1 MGTPDVDELMA
12 KPNFDITW
20 DVAYGSCHAHTPTEQ
35 TTFA

>member
-1 MGTPDVDELMA
+1 MSDMHELMA
-12 KPNFDITW
+12 KPEFDITW